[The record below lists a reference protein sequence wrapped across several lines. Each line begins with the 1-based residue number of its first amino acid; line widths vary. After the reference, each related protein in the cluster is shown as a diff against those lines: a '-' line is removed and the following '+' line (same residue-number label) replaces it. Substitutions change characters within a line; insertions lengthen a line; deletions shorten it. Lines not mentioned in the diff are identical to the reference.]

1 MSQVILAPLLVKSQ
15 AVLGL
20 HFSAFLPVDDQYIVD
35 DQCINDQSQ
44 LGDFAGDTQA
54 NPKR

>member
-1 MSQVILAPLLVKSQ
+1 MSQVVVTSLLVKSQ

-20 HFSAFLPVDDQYIVD
+20 HSSVFLPVD